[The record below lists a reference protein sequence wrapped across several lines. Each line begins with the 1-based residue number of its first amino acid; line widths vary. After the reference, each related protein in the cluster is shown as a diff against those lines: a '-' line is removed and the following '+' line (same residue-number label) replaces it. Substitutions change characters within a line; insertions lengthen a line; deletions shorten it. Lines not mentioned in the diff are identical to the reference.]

1 MTTPLDPDA
10 RERIKERREQFLS
23 RIRGGVAIFPAAPS
37 AIRNSDVEHEY
48 RQDTDFYYLTGFEE
62 PGAVAVLVPDQAEHR
77 FVLFVQPKDRERE
90 VWTPILMLTAKD
102 GEYDVAEALD
112 TGADDFLSK
121 PFSYVVLVARL
132 RALVRRGGAPRPA
145 VLRVDDLEL
154 DPATRRCR
162 RAGQD
167 VALTPREF
175 ALLDALMRRRGE
187 VVPKQ
192 RILDVVWGLDFQGD
206 PNVVEVYVRYLRQK
220 IDAPFALAVLS
231 GSGRDGKAPPPLPST
246 IGVLDYRIGE
256 VAGLVWPNTLVDRAE
271 PAVLAVIATAPTVDP
286 GLRVVAAERAARLA
300 LVPPGV
306 LAEQYRA
313 LPVAP
318 EDVANGLATRQT
330 GAMRRAVLMAPGRG

>member
-1 MTTPLDPDA
+1 MRVLLVEDEERLSAAIASGLVAEGFVVDAVRSGADGLWRATEGQYAAIILDILLPDLNGY
-10 RERIKERREQFLS
+10 E
-23 RIRGGVAIFPAAPS
+23 VCAA
-37 AIRNSDVEHEY
+37 
-48 RQDTDFYYLTGFEE
+48 L
-62 PGAVAVLVPDQAEHR
+62 
-77 FVLFVQPKDRERE
+77 RERE

-192 RILDVVWGLDFQGD
+192 RLLDVVWGLDFPGD

-220 IDAPFALAVLS
+220 IDAPF
-231 GSGRDGKAPPPLPST
+231 GRRSLET
-246 IGVLDYRIGE
+246 VRGVGYR
-256 VAGLVWPNTLVDRAE
+256 
-271 PAVLAVIATAPTVDP
+271 
-286 GLRVVAAERAARLA
+286 LREERRH
-300 LVPPGV
+300 G
-306 LAEQYRA
+306 
-313 LPVAP
+313 
-318 EDVANGLATRQT
+318 
-330 GAMRRAVLMAPGRG
+330 